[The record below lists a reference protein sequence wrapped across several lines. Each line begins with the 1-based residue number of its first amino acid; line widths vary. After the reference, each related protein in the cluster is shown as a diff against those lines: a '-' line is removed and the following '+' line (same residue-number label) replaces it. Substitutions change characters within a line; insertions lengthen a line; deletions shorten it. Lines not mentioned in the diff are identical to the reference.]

1 MLKKIPAILA
11 ALTTTLHM
19 ATAQTTFTSLEEMW
33 KYADVHNTAIRNAH
47 YELDKTAAAKKQSYA
62 AFLPQVNATAAF
74 TNNLNL
80 QTTLVPAIIV
90 NPKAAAGEV
99 VPVQFGQKYIY
110 QAGITAQLDILNLQ
124 TWYNVRITE
133 ETEGLNKAN
142 LANISKGIYQQLGAQ
157 YYAYLLMKEAEKLAV
172 RSSGITDSVY
182 VSVQH
187 KFDEGTINESNLD
200 LAKINKARAEQT
212 LVSAQFQVKTILNNI
227 KNLLDL
233 SLSDSLAINATL
245 TKNDVEIGS
254 VFAEDPSVQQAYY
267 QSKIAISRFK
277 ASKANFAPT
286 VSIAYSGTGQL
297 NDNKFEPFQSGG
309 PTWYP
314 ASFWSLR
321 ANWNIFTGGTRWLQA
336 KQNKINEYES
346 SMQYEAVVKQA
357 AINDDNL
364 RLTYSKTQL
373 LLEKSERIMLL
384 SFDNYKHMSERY
396 EAGIATLDD
405 RLNSF
410 SDYINYQNQYLNS
423 LSDAL
428 VQTYLMKIRLVA
440 NAKER

>member
-1 MLKKIPAILA
+1 MFKKIPAFLVTITASLQIA
-11 ALTTTLHM
+11 S
-19 ATAQTTFTSLEEMW
+19 AQTTFNSLEELW
-33 KYADVHNTAIRNAH
+33 KYADVHSTAIRNVH
-47 YELDKTAAAKKQSYA
+47 YELDKTAAAKKQSHA
-62 AFLPQVNATAAF
+62 AFLPQINTSASF

-110 QAGITAQLDILNLQ
+110 LAGITAQLDVLNLQ
-124 TWYNVRITE
+124 TWYNVKIAE
-133 ETEGLNKAN
+133 ETDGLNKAN
-142 LANISKGIYQQLGAQ
+142 LANVSKSIYQQLGSQ
-157 YYAYLLMKEAEKLAV
+157 YYAYLLIKEAEKLAA

-182 VSVQH
+182 SSVQH
-187 KFDEGTINESNLD
+187 KFDEGTINEANLD

-212 LVSAQFQVKTILNNI
+212 LVNAQFQVKTILNNI

-233 SLSDSLAINATL
+233 SLADSLTINATL
-245 TKNDVEIGS
+245 TKNDVELGA
-254 VFAEDPSVQQAYY
+254 VFVEDPSVKQAYY
-267 QSKIAISRFK
+267 QSRLAMSRLK
-277 ASKANFAPT
+277 ASKAGFAPT
-286 VSIAYSGTGQL
+286 VSIAYSATGQQ

-314 ASFWSLR
+314 ASYWALR

-336 KQNKINEYES
+336 KQNKISQNES
-346 SMQYEAVVKQA
+346 QMQYESVIKQA
-357 AINDDNL
+357 EINDDNL
-364 RLTYSKTQL
+364 RLGYRKTQL
-373 LLEKSERIMLL
+373 LLEKAEQIMKL
-384 SFDNYKHMSERY
+384 SFDNYQHMSERY

-428 VQTYLMKIRLVA
+428 MQTYLMKIRM
-440 NAKER
+440 KP